1 MIEDLKVL
9 ALIPARGGSKGIPQK
24 NITPLAGKPLI
35 AWTIEAA
42 KRSQYIDRLVLSSD
56 CADIQAVA
64 LEYGCEVPFTRSAEL
79 ATDEAGTM
87 DVVMDTLKRIN
98 GYDILVLLQ
107 TTSPLRLTA
116 DIDGC
121 LEALLQS
128 KASACVSVKPANE
141 HPYLSYRILFDGTIS
156 AYAKPPVGESLR
168 RQDLPPA
175 WCLNGAVY
183 AAYCKYLCAT
193 NNFIGVKTIAFP
205 MPAGRSIDIDTL
217 DDLDKAEFFYN
228 KSTNY

>member
-24 NITPLAGKPLI
+24 NIISLAGKPLI

-56 CADIQAVA
+56 CSNIQAVA
-64 LEYGCEVPFTRSAEL
+64 REYGCGVPFNRPAEL
-79 ATDEAGTM
+79 ATDEASTM
-87 DVVMDTLKRIN
+87 DVVLDTLKRIT

-107 TTSPLRLTA
+107 TTSPLRLAA

-121 LEALLQS
+121 LEALIES
-128 KASACVSVKPANE
+128 KAPACVSVRAALD
-141 HPYLSYRILFDGTIS
+141 HPYLSYRITGNGKIS
-156 AYAKPPVGESLR
+156 PYAVPTSGGSLR

-183 AAYCKYLCAT
+183 VAHAQWLCQSGSFICAETQSYC
-193 NNFIGVKTIAFP
+193 
-205 MPAGRSIDIDTL
+205 MPTERSIDIDTPS
-217 DDLDKAEFFYN
+217 DLMLAENILYKALL
-228 KSTNY
+228 K